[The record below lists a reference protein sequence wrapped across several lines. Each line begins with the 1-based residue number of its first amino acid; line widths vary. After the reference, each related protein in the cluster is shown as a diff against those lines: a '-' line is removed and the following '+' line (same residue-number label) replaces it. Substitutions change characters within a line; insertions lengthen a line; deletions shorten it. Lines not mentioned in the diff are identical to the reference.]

1 LKWLDRRLRRRKKRN
16 IKKLPKFEQG
26 RALFKL
32 RYPQYECGLG
42 TYGLPE
48 VRDWNEG
55 STLKIGA
62 YCSIAE
68 EVKILLGGHHRA
80 DWVTTF
86 PFPAF
91 ISEAAHIKS
100 YNGSHGDVIVGND
113 VWLCSG
119 CTILSGV
126 TVGDGAVVAANSL
139 VTKNVEPYSVVGG
152 NPAKFIKWRFSE
164 EVRKALLKSQWWT
177 WSIDEIRSVTEL
189 LCSDNV
195 ADFLE
200 YAEQRKQ
207 PKGT

>member
-1 LKWLDRRLRRRKKRN
+1 MKWLDRRLRRRKKRN

-32 RYPQYECGLG
+32 RYPHYEYGLG

-100 YNGSHGDVIVGND
+100 YNGTHGDVIVGND